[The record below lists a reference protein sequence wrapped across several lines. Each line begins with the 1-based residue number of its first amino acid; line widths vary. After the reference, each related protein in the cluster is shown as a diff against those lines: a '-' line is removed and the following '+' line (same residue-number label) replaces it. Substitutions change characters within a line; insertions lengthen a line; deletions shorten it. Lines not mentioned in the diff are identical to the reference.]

1 MPTNALPKD
10 SYLHIMKFVVS
21 STVLLSHL
29 QAISRTIN
37 SKNYLPVLDEWLLSL
52 RPSNPDHEY
61 LSKNKINY
69 DELNILLKLRGYNN
83 KDLSIS
89 KYETENTP
97 AYKQFI
103 LSSAELIDETER
115 KPQSKPYKNLNNKY
129 LYSGS
134 TKQLLHNLA
143 IFTGHEM
150 STLFRVLRN
159 TLIHSLSIF
168 FGLCCSCSGYI
179 FDAIT
184 GTCSHPVP
192 SSL

>member
-1 MPTNALPKD
+1 
-10 SYLHIMKFVVS
+10 MKFVVS

-179 FDAIT
+179 FDAIS
-184 GTCSHPVP
+184 GTSTHPVP

>member
-1 MPTNALPKD
+1 MPIFSLPQD

-37 SKNYLPVLDEWLLSL
+37 SKNYLPILDEWLLSL

-179 FDAIT
+179 FDAIS
-184 GTCSHPVP
+184 GTSTHPVP

>member
-184 GTCSHPVP
+184 GTSTHPVP

>member
-1 MPTNALPKD
+1 MPIFSLPQD

-184 GTCSHPVP
+184 GTSTHPVP

>member
-1 MPTNALPKD
+1 
-10 SYLHIMKFVVS
+10 MKFVIS
-21 STVLLSHL
+21 STLLLSHL

-37 SKNYLPVLDEWLLSL
+37 SENSLPILDEWLLSL
-52 RPSNPDHEY
+52 RPFNPDHEY
-61 LSKNKINY
+61 ISKNKVNY
-69 DELNILLKLRGYNN
+69 DELNILLRLRRNN
-83 KDLSIS
+83 RNLSIS

-103 LSSAELIDETER
+103 LSSTELIDESEYN
-115 KPQSKPYKNLNNKY
+115 SKSDRTQKFSFSFF
-129 LYSGS
+129 YSGS
-134 TKQLLHNLA
+134 TRQLLRNLA
-143 IFTGHEM
+143 VYTGHEL

-179 FDAIT
+179 FDAIS
-184 GTCSHPVP
+184 GTSTHPVP

>member
-10 SYLHIMKFVVS
+10 SYLHIMKFVVR

-29 QAISRTIN
+29 QAISRTIS

-69 DELNILLKLRGYNN
+69 DELNILLKLRVYNN

>member
-1 MPTNALPKD
+1 
-10 SYLHIMKFVVS
+10 MKFVVS

-37 SKNYLPVLDEWLLSL
+37 SKNYLPILDEWLLSL

-103 LSSAELIDETER
+103 LSSTELIHESEYN
-115 KPQSKPYKNLNNKY
+115 SKSDRTQKFSFSFF
-129 LYSGS
+129 YSGS
-134 TKQLLHNLA
+134 TRQLLRNLA
-143 IFTGHEM
+143 VYTGHEL

-179 FDAIT
+179 FDAIS
-184 GTCSHPVP
+184 GTSTHPVP

>member
-29 QAISRTIN
+29 QAISRTIS

-184 GTCSHPVP
+184 GTSTHPVP

>member
-37 SKNYLPVLDEWLLSL
+37 SKNYLPVLDEWLRML
-52 RPSNPDHEY
+52 RPIGSDVQYH
-61 LSKNKINY
+61 SKNKINY
-69 DELNILLKLRGYNN
+69 DELNIFLKLRGYNN

-143 IFTGHEM
+143 IFTGHEL

-184 GTCSHPVP
+184 GTSTHPVP

>member
-37 SKNYLPVLDEWLLSL
+37 SKNYLPILDEWLLSL

-143 IFTGHEM
+143 IFTGHEL

-179 FDAIT
+179 FDAIS
-184 GTCSHPVP
+184 GTSTHPVP

>member
-1 MPTNALPKD
+1 MPIFSLPQD

-21 STVLLSHL
+21 STVLLSNL

-37 SKNYLPVLDEWLLSL
+37 SKNYLPILDEWLLSL

-61 LSKNKINY
+61 LSKNKVNY

>member
-1 MPTNALPKD
+1 LPTNALPKD

-37 SKNYLPVLDEWLLSL
+37 SKNYLPILDEWLLSL

-89 KYETENTP
+89 KYETENTH

-115 KPQSKPYKNLNNKY
+115 KPQSKLYKNLNNKY

>member
-1 MPTNALPKD
+1 MRNKAKLIFKD
-10 SYLHIMKFVVS
+10 IIY
-21 STVLLSHL
+21 
-29 QAISRTIN
+29 Q
-37 SKNYLPVLDEWLLSL
+37 
-52 RPSNPDHEY
+52 
-61 LSKNKINY
+61 SKNKINY

-103 LSSAELIDETER
+103 LSSAELLDETER

-179 FDAIT
+179 FDAIS
-184 GTCSHPVP
+184 GTSTHPVP

>member
-179 FDAIT
+179 FDAIS
-184 GTCSHPVP
+184 GTSTHPVP

>member
-69 DELNILLKLRGYNN
+69 DELNIFLKLRGYNN

-184 GTCSHPVP
+184 GTSTHPVP